1 MDFFANSLANLNAV
15 RFGFATRNT
24 YGVCAGL
31 CFANGLPRFA
41 ANGLGSRFATELSN
55 AASFGAGF
63 ATVLSNAAVFGSCFA
78 TELSNAAFFGSRFAT
93 PFSNAASFGACFR
106 LANRYTVGVRL
117 LFATELGNAYWNFA
131 ALDFWNPYFSAYG
144 SVARSTSAR
153 IAIATV

>member
-31 CFANGLPRFA
+31 FFANGLPRFA

-63 ATVLSNAAVFGSCFA
+63 ATELSNAAVFGSCFA
-78 TELSNAAFFGSRFAT
+78 TEL
-93 PFSNAASFGACFR
+93 SNAASFGACFR

-117 LFATELGNAYWNFA
+117 LFTTKLGNTYWNFA

-144 SVARSTSAR
+144 SVARCTSAR

>member
-31 CFANGLPRFA
+31 FFANGLPRFA

-55 AASFGAGF
+55 AASFGA
-63 ATVLSNAAVFGSCFA
+63 
-78 TELSNAAFFGSRFAT
+78 
-93 PFSNAASFGACFR
+93 CFR

-117 LFATELGNAYWNFA
+117 LFTTKLGNTYWNFA

-144 SVARSTSAR
+144 SVARCTSAR

>member
-1 MDFFANSLANLNAV
+1 MDFFANSLANFNAV
-15 RFGFATRNT
+15 RFGFAMRNT

-31 CFANGLPRFA
+31 WFANGLPRFA

-55 AASFGAGF
+55 AA
-63 ATVLSNAAVFGSCFA
+63 VLGS
-78 TELSNAAFFGSRFAT
+78 SFAT

-117 LFATELGNAYWNFA
+117 LFTTKLGNTYWNFA

-144 SVARSTSAR
+144 SVARCTSAR